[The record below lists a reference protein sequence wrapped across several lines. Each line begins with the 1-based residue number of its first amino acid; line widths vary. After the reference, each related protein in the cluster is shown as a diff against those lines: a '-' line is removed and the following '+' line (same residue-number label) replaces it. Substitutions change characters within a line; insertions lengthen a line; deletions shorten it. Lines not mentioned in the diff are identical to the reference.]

1 MVNISAILR
10 ELMQRKGVTAYRI
23 EKDTGSAITQP
34 AITRILQGERTPR
47 LRTLRIFAD
56 YFEVD
61 ISYLLG
67 EEASPF
73 PSASSGDG
81 VYSGANNPCPED
93 FDEGL
98 WIKVPSVITEVDR
111 DLVKDHFGPDAIT
124 IDSIENI
131 DTPYARKIWQYL
143 YYVMLVNVTN
153 KDD

>member
-1 MVNISAILR
+1 MANISAILR

-34 AITRILQGERTPR
+34 AITRILKGDRTPR
-47 LRTLRIFAD
+47 LKTLRIFAD

-67 EEASPF
+67 EEPSPF
-73 PSASSGDG
+73 PSASSSD
-81 VYSGANNPCPED
+81 YSNSAGPCPEG

-111 DLVKDHFGPDAIT
+111 DLVKDHFGPGAIT

-131 DTPYARKIWQYL
+131 DTPHARKIWQYL

-153 KDD
+153 VND